1 MAELFV
7 QIATIIFF
15 IASIYVAFDSF
26 NESRKHLKK
35 LHRHSN

>member
-35 LHRHSN
+35 LEKIT